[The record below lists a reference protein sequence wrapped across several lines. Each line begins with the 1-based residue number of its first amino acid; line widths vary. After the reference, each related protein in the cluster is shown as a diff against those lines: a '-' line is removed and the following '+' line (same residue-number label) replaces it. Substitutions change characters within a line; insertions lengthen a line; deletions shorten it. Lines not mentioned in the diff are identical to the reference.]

1 MAKPEVPWNQHLVFN
16 YQGRNVRRCQEVGV
30 AKKGVT
36 ENGLAG
42 D

>member
-1 MAKPEVPWNQHLVFN
+1 MARREVPWNQQLAFD
-16 YQGRNVRRCQEVGV
+16 YQGRNVRRCQELGV